1 MKEDA
6 IEFLV
11 LTEEHNQRV
20 DKVVS
25 SYLKEYSRVII
36 KDWIE
41 TGNILV
47 DNHIVKAKT
56 KVQEGQ
62 HIIVHPVLKE
72 RTEVNPQKMNL
83 QIIFEDND
91 LIIVDK
97 PHGLVVHPGHGH
109 HDSTLQNGLLYHHPD
124 LKLLPRAGL
133 VHRLDKDT
141 SGLLM
146 VAKNSNSYNS
156 LNTALQA
163 RLIKREYRAICIG
176 EMTSGGTIDVNLSRD
191 PNNRIKYK
199 VSKFGKSSITHYRV
213 LKKFQGHSFIGLRL
227 ETGRT
232 HQIRIHMA
240 HIRHAILGDPLYGQR
255 LMIPKGSSESLKKT
269 LRSFKRQALHACQ
282 LTFQHPSTEE
292 LISFSS
298 KLPKDMESI
307 IKELSGNALDADT
320 MNNLQFPD
328 IKT

>member
-11 LTEEHNQRV
+11 PAEDHNQRV
-20 DKVVS
+20 DKIVT

-47 DNHIVKAKT
+47 DNHTVKPKT
-56 KVQEGQ
+56 KVLEGQ
-62 HIIVHPVLKE
+62 QIVVHPVLKE

-83 QIIFEDND
+83 QIVFEDND

-109 HDSTLQNGLLYHHPD
+109 HESTLQNGLLYHHSD
-124 LKLLPRAGL
+124 LKILPRAGL
-133 VHRLDKDT
+133 IHRLDKDT
-141 SGLLM
+141 SGLLI

-156 LNTALQA
+156 LNTALQS

-199 VSKFGKSSITHYRV
+199 VSNVGKSSVTHYRV
-213 LKKFQGHSFIGLRL
+213 LKKFPGHSLIGLRL

-232 HQIRIHMA
+232 HQIRIHMS
-240 HIRHAILGDPLYGQR
+240 HLRHAILGDPLYGQR
-255 LMIPKGSSESLKKT
+255 LMIPKGASENLKKI

-282 LTFQHPSTEE
+282 LTFQHPSTAE
-292 LISFSS
+292 LTSFSS
-298 KLPKDMESI
+298 KLPEDMESI
-307 IKELSGNALDADT
+307 IKELSGNELDADT
-320 MNNLQFPD
+320 INNLKYPE

>member
-6 IEFLV
+6 IKFLV
-11 LTEEHNQRV
+11 PAEDHNQRV
-20 DKVVS
+20 DKIVA

-36 KDWIE
+36 KDWVE
-41 TGNILV
+41 AGHILV
-47 DNHIVKAKT
+47 DNHIVKPKT

-62 HIIVHPVLKE
+62 QIIVHPVLKE

-83 QIIFEDND
+83 QIVFEDND

-109 HDSTLQNGLLYHHPD
+109 HQSTLQNGLLYHHPE
-124 LKLLPRAGL
+124 LKILPRAGL
-133 VHRLDKDT
+133 IHRLDKDT
-141 SGLLM
+141 SGLLI
-146 VAKNSNSYNS
+146 VAKNSNSYNL
-156 LNTALQA
+156 LNTALQS

-199 VSKFGKSSITHYRV
+199 VSKVGKSSVTHYRV
-213 LKKFQGHSFIGLRL
+213 LKKFPGHSLIGLRL

-232 HQIRIHMA
+232 HQIRIHMS
-240 HIRHAILGDPLYGQR
+240 HLRHAILGDPLYGQR
-255 LMIPKGSSESLKKT
+255 LMIPKGASENLKKI

-282 LTFQHPSTEE
+282 LTFQHPSTAE

-298 KLPKDMESI
+298 KLPEDMESI
-307 IKELSGNALDADT
+307 IKELSGNELDADT
-320 MNNLQFPD
+320 INNLKYPE

>member
-109 HDSTLQNGLLYHHPD
+109 HDST
-124 LKLLPRAGL
+124 
-133 VHRLDKDT
+133 
-141 SGLLM
+141 
-146 VAKNSNSYNS
+146 
-156 LNTALQA
+156 
-163 RLIKREYRAICIG
+163 
-176 EMTSGGTIDVNLSRD
+176 
-191 PNNRIKYK
+191 
-199 VSKFGKSSITHYRV
+199 
-213 LKKFQGHSFIGLRL
+213 
-227 ETGRT
+227 
-232 HQIRIHMA
+232 
-240 HIRHAILGDPLYGQR
+240 
-255 LMIPKGSSESLKKT
+255 
-269 LRSFKRQALHACQ
+269 
-282 LTFQHPSTEE
+282 
-292 LISFSS
+292 
-298 KLPKDMESI
+298 
-307 IKELSGNALDADT
+307 
-320 MNNLQFPD
+320 
-328 IKT
+328 